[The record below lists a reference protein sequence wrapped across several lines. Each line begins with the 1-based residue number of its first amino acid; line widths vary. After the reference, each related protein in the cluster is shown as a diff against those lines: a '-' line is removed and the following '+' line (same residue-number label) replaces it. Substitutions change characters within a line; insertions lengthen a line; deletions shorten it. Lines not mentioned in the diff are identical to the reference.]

1 MKKSPIILISI
12 LLAISSCNTGTETNS
27 SATIIDAPPSW
38 TENAVLYEMNV
49 RQFTKKGTFNAAA
62 EHLPRLKNLGIDIIW
77 LMPIYP
83 IGEVNRK
90 GSLGSPYAVK
100 NYTEINPELGNAKDL
115 KNFIDKAHNLGM
127 KVILDWVANHTS
139 PDNIYLSQYPDWY
152 EYDIYGDLVIPEDWT
167 DVVELNYDN
176 AELRQHMINDMKY
189 WVTNFDIDGFRCD
202 MAGMVP
208 TSFWE
213 EATAALDSVKPLFM
227 LAEDEQDSTLTYK
240 AFDANYGWVMHHLM
254 NDIAKGKRDA
264 KDLANYIGTN
274 MHNFEKR
281 AYKMLFTS
289 NHDENAWNGS
299 EIERLGDGVEAFA
312 VLTYSLPGIPMM
324 YNGQEI
330 GLARRLK
337 FFEKD
342 SIQWIDNPKYSTFY
356 RKLNAIKHSN
366 PALANGNNGGKVKTF
381 ITNHPNKVLAFE
393 RTKGENCVITI
404 ANLNDKTIELD
415 INLKG
420 NYKNLFTDKIITIN
434 KRLSMEPWGYY
445 LLSPIT
451 DNK

>member
-1 MKKSPIILISI
+1 
-12 LLAISSCNTGTETNS
+12 
-27 SATIIDAPPSW
+27 
-38 TENAVLYEMNV
+38 
-49 RQFTKKGTFNAAA
+49 
-62 EHLPRLKNLGIDIIW
+62 
-77 LMPIYP
+77 
-83 IGEVNRK
+83 
-90 GSLGSPYAVK
+90 
-100 NYTEINPELGNAKDL
+100 
-115 KNFIDKAHNLGM
+115 M

-176 AELRQHMINDMKY
+176 AELRQRMINDMKY

-337 FFEKD
+337 FFEKTAYNGLT
-342 SIQWIDNPKYSTFY
+342 IQNTV
-356 RKLNAIKHSN
+356 R
-366 PALANGNNGGKVKTF
+366 
-381 ITNHPNKVLAFE
+381 
-393 RTKGENCVITI
+393 
-404 ANLNDKTIELD
+404 
-415 INLKG
+415 
-420 NYKNLFTDKIITIN
+420 FTVN
-434 KRLSMEPWGYY
+434 SMQ
-445 LLSPIT
+445 
-451 DNK
+451 

>member
-176 AELRQHMINDMKY
+176 AELRQRMINDMKY

-312 VLTYSLPGIPMM
+312 VLTYSLTGIPMM
-324 YNGQEI
+324 YNGQET
-330 GLARRLK
+330 GSGVHR
-337 FFEKD
+337 
-342 SIQWIDNPKYSTFY
+342 PC
-356 RKLNAIKHSN
+356 H
-366 PALANGNNGGKVKTF
+366 
-381 ITNHPNKVLAFE
+381 
-393 RTKGENCVITI
+393 
-404 ANLNDKTIELD
+404 
-415 INLKG
+415 
-420 NYKNLFTDKIITIN
+420 
-434 KRLSMEPWGYY
+434 
-445 LLSPIT
+445 
-451 DNK
+451 